1 MTFPSIENNHNKD
14 LWELIEEEYSEGFS
28 VENFRQ
34 LGGFNER
41 LGSWGPISNNSRY
54 FKSLLSEFANL
65 LDKRFIEA
73 LNIGLNEFLSK
84 IKHKDIGKPTNIFFK
99 GSPVNIDYLLS
110 AEEILFLFRQ
120 LTEVQSIL
128 EIGPGFGR
136 LPHSILQ
143 YFRNIKKYYVV
154 DLDFMLSLQKDYLGK
169 ALSKQMFNKI
179 EFLTPQEMH
188 NIPSIELTINIDS
201 FQEIKPNLVSDYL
214 DFISKK
220 SNFFFSKNAACKYHP
235 SSVDISEF
243 NQEQYSAA
251 LQMGLCREVVDIYND
266 ESLKIAKENYVK
278 AYCPEDMKMLK
289 SQDCYGQYHYYHS
302 VLYQRLYK

>member
-1 MTFPSIENNHNKD
+1 MPSIENNENKD

-28 VENFRQ
+28 IENFRK

-41 LGSWGPISNNSRY
+41 LGSWGPITNNSRY
-54 FKSLLSEFANL
+54 FKSLQLEFANF
-65 LDKRFIEA
+65 LDKRFKEE

-84 IKHKDIGKPTNIFFK
+84 IKHKDTGEPTNIFFK
-99 GSPVNIDYLLS
+99 GSLVNIDYLLS

-120 LTEVQSIL
+120 LNEVQSIL

-136 LPHSILQ
+136 LAHSILQ
-143 YFRNIKKYYVV
+143 YFPNIKKYYVV

-169 ALSKQMFNKI
+169 VLSREEFNKI

-188 NIPSIELTINIDS
+188 NIPNIDLTINIDS
-201 FQEIKPNLVSDYL
+201 FQEIKPTVVSDYL
-214 DFISKK
+214 DFISQK
-220 SNFFFSKNAACKYHP
+220 SNFFFSKNAVCKYHP

-243 NQEQYSAA
+243 NEEQYSTA

-278 AYCPEDMKMLK
+278 SYCPEEMKMLK
-289 SQDCYGQYHYYHS
+289 SQDCYGQYHYYYS
-302 VLYQRLYK
+302 VLYSS

>member
-1 MTFPSIENNHNKD
+1 MSSIKNNENKD

-28 VENFRQ
+28 IENFRK

-41 LGSWGPISNNSRY
+41 LGSWGPITNNSRY
-54 FKSLLSEFANL
+54 FKSLQLEFANFL
-65 LDKRFIEA
+65 EKRFKEE
-73 LNIGLNEFLSK
+73 LNIGLNEFFSK
-84 IKHKDIGKPTNIFFK
+84 IKHKDTGEPTNIFFK
-99 GSPVNIDYLLS
+99 GSLVNIDYLLS

-120 LTEVQSIL
+120 LNEVQSIL

-143 YFRNIKKYYVV
+143 YFHNIKKYYVV

-169 ALSKQMFNKI
+169 VLSKEEFNKI
-179 EFLTPQEMH
+179 EFLTPQEIH
-188 NIPSIELTINIDS
+188 NISNIDLTINIDS
-201 FQEIKPNLVSDYL
+201 FQEIKPTVVNDYL
-214 DFISKK
+214 DFISQK
-220 SNFFFSKNAACKYHP
+220 SNFFFSKNAVCKYHP

-243 NQEQYSAA
+243 NEEQYLIA

-278 AYCPEDMKMLK
+278 SYCPKDMKMLK
-289 SQDCYGQYHYYHS
+289 SQDCYGQYHFYYS
-302 VLYQRLYK
+302 VLYSS

>member
-1 MTFPSIENNHNKD
+1 MSSIENNENKD

-28 VENFRQ
+28 IENFRK

-41 LGSWGPISNNSRY
+41 LGSWGPITNNSRY
-54 FKSLLSEFANL
+54 FKSLQLEFANF
-65 LDKRFIEA
+65 LDKRFIEE

-84 IKHKDIGKPTNIFFK
+84 IKHKDTGEPTNIFFK

-120 LTEVQSIL
+120 LNEVQSIL

-143 YFRNIKKYYVV
+143 YFHNIKKYYVV

-169 ALSKQMFNKI
+169 VLSKEEFNKI

-188 NIPSIELTINIDS
+188 NIPNIELTINIDS
-201 FQEIKPNLVSDYL
+201 FQEIKPTVVSDYL
-214 DFISKK
+214 DFISQK
-220 SNFFFSKNAACKYHP
+220 SNFFFSKNAVCKYHP

-243 NQEQYSAA
+243 NEEQYSTA

-278 AYCPEDMKMLK
+278 SYCPEDMKMLK
-289 SQDCYGQYHYYHS
+289 SQDCYGQYHYYYS
-302 VLYQRLYK
+302 VLYSS

>member
-1 MTFPSIENNHNKD
+1 MPSIENNENKD

-28 VENFRQ
+28 IENFRK

-41 LGSWGPISNNSRY
+41 LGSWGPITNNSRY
-54 FKSLLSEFANL
+54 FKSLQLEFANF
-65 LDKRFIEA
+65 LDKRFKEE

-84 IKHKDIGKPTNIFFK
+84 IKHKDTGEPTNIFFK
-99 GSPVNIDYLLS
+99 GSLVNIDYLLS

-120 LTEVQSIL
+120 LNEVQSIL

-136 LPHSILQ
+136 LAHSILQ
-143 YFRNIKKYYVV
+143 YFPNIKKYYVV

-169 ALSKQMFNKI
+169 VLSREEFNKI

-188 NIPSIELTINIDS
+188 NIPNIDLTINIDS
-201 FQEIKPNLVSDYL
+201 FQEIKPTVVRDYL
-214 DFISKK
+214 DFISQK
-220 SNFFFSKNAACKYHP
+220 SNFFFSKNAVCKYHP

-243 NQEQYSAA
+243 NEEQYSTA

-278 AYCPEDMKMLK
+278 SYCPEEMKMLK
-289 SQDCYGQYHYYHS
+289 SQDCYGQYHYYYS
-302 VLYQRLYK
+302 VLYSS